1 LPPPEPP
8 WRYSCNILYKI
19 LKRVVPGIDEAAT
32 PKGKGV
38 KVQTKTYTTEKEAK
52 KAAARDY
59 RPAIVRLPN
68 GRYACFQ
75 AGDALPQGARAV
87 SRWGTDRWHAYE

>member
-1 LPPPEPP
+1 MA
-8 WRYSCNILYKI
+8 YNCNIINKI
-19 LKRVVPGIDEAAT
+19 LGTEPWPDIGETAT
-32 PKGKGV
+32 AEGRNEEM
-38 KVQTKTYTTEKEAK
+38 TTRTYTTEVAAK

-59 RPAIVRLPN
+59 RPAILRLPN

-87 SRWGTDRWHAYE
+87 SRWGTDRWRSYE